1 MYARRRALWHRFL
14 RRVPSFRALFLSRFV
29 LRNESG
35 GAPAHAVGW
44 GTPRSARRSRVP
56 ARSVYRQ
63 GQDKRLRRPCL
74 SLRVP
79 SSPLLRLRSL
89 GVAFG
94 LPLGSKRRRGSLR
107 LKTLASS
114 PHAVP
119 PVPAFSP
126 LPLQRRG
133 LSLAP
138 FGRWRSGGRVPR
150 PRLFFNSAL
159 RRVRGCALA
168 SAQKEQQ
175 RVSGFCQTP
184 TPRPRLRGR
193 APGSVNR
200 ASLSVSNLT
209 DSKFILD
216 FFCNL

>member
-1 MYARRRALWHRFL
+1 MCFP
-14 RRVPSFRALFLSRFV
+14 PSSAGKGFASAYRHPCLPF
-29 LRNESG
+29 
-35 GAPAHAVGW
+35 
-44 GTPRSARRSRVP
+44 PRSAP
-56 ARSVYRQ
+56 
-63 GQDKRLRRPCL
+63 
-74 SLRVP
+74 
-79 SSPLLRLRSL
+79 PLLRLRSL

-138 FGRWRSGGRVPR
+138 FGRWRSGGGVPA
-150 PRLFFNSAL
+150 PPL
-159 RRVRGCALA
+159 RGCVPAGTLR
-168 SAQKEQQ
+168 KEHH
-175 RVSGFCQTP
+175 
-184 TPRPRLRGR
+184 RGTETAFLSLFINSPFR
-193 APGSVNR
+193 SPQIEGKTQGSVNR